1 MRFVKYYYLKI
12 RDFLLY
18 YLIVRWFVLGFVNIV
33 WNNSLDIEEV
43 LLNNIYVIV
52 DKIII
57 GIKIKLLR
65 IVFYDK

>member
-1 MRFVKYYYLKI
+1 MF
-12 RDFLLY
+12 F
-18 YLIVRWFVLGFVNIV
+18 GFVNIV
-33 WNNSLDIEEV
+33 WNNSLDKEEV